1 MVVYYYYYYY
11 LEAQV
16 NTQNYGK
23 RPYGVGLLV
32 VGHDVN
38 IIIMLIFSKGFIIL
52 SRSINFIPELKVSK
66 ST

>member
-38 IIIMLIFSKGFIIL
+38 IIIMLICLTKFDYFECC
-52 SRSINFIPELKVSK
+52 N
-66 ST
+66 